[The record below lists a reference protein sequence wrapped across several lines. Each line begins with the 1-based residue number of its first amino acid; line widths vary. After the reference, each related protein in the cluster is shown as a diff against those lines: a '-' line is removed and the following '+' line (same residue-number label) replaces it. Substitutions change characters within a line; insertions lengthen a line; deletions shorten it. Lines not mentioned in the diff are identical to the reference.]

1 MVSKQDDILTV
12 EHVFLESDC
21 KTQAEAFQ
29 EIATSAK
36 KLGFLK
42 KNISE
47 KSLVNSFL
55 QREGEGTTGF
65 GDGVAV
71 PHARNEDIV
80 KSGIFIMRFKQP
92 IPWKALDEQPVK
104 AIIALI
110 VPLKSAGNEHLEILS
125 KVAQRLTKPEFQS
138 ILFNSKDKKAIIQS
152 LNINNKPNV
161 ETSSKTISED
171 MKGSSKKTKNIIA
184 ITACPVGVAHTYI
197 AQDKLEIAAKNLGYN
212 IKVETHGSIGIKGA
226 FTATDIANA
235 DLVIIAVSAG
245 VADLKLERFNNKPL
259 YKVEISK
266 VIKNPESIVNDA
278 FANAKPYEI
287 NKSESGQKA
296 EKENKSN
303 DLFTTDKQGIMKHIM
318 AGVGY
323 MVPFVVFGGIM
334 LALSIGIAKAVY
346 GADFDISKLPHNHFL
361 YFMNQAGSIAFTLM
375 IPILAG
381 FIANSIAGRAAL
393 VPAMVSAYVA
403 NTAGLVYPIAG
414 LEPKVSAGFLGALL
428 IGPSVGY
435 LVRWIITWKVP
446 KTIAPIMPI
455 FFIPIVVTFLISFTF
470 IYAIG
475 APIGWIM
482 EQFQN
487 GLTHMPREAMAA
499 IGMLLGAMVG
509 FDMGGPINKVAFL
522 AASTTITAD
531 PSSQLFM
538 GAVAAAIPVAPLG
551 MGLTT
556 LIFRKF
562 FNESERTLGLT
573 AMLMGCIGISE
584 GAIPFAVRD
593 PKRAIISNIIGSAVA
608 GSIAGTFLLTDAAGH
623 GGPIVAILG
632 AVSSVNYVLW
642 VSILLFFLAIIVGSI
657 VTCLVYGGLLIIQS
671 RNIKVFKLMNERI
684 MKIFNSKKSKS
695 KNSKNKV

>member
-1 MVSKQDDILTV
+1 MSKKDDILT
-12 EHVFLESDC
+12 EEQVFLESTC

-29 EIATSAK
+29 EIAVSAK

-42 KNISE
+42 KDASE
-47 KSLVNSFL
+47 KSLVTSFL
-55 QREGEGTTGF
+55 NREEEGTTGF

-71 PHARNEDIV
+71 PHARNEDII
-80 KSGIFIMRFKQP
+80 KPGIFIMRFKEP
-92 IPWKALDEQPVK
+92 VSWKALDDQPVK
-104 AIIALI
+104 AIIALM
-110 VPLKSAGNEHLEILS
+110 VPLKSADNQHLEILS
-125 KVAQRLTKPEFQS
+125 KVAQKLTKPEFQS
-138 ILFNSKDKKAIIQS
+138 VLLKSKDKKIIINALDIS
-152 LNINNKPNV
+152 INNNAGIDNKD
-161 ETSSKTISED
+161 TSEEVKITSKNS
-171 MKGSSKKTKNIIA
+171 KNIIA

-197 AQDKLEIAAKNLGYN
+197 AQDKLEIAGKKLGYN
-212 IKVETHGSIGIKGA
+212 IKVETHGSIGIKGV
-226 FTATDIANA
+226 FSTADIANA

-245 VADLKLERFNNKPL
+245 VADLKLDRFINKPL
-259 YKVEISK
+259 YKEEISK
-266 VIKNPESIVNDA
+266 VIKNPEAVINDA
-278 FANAKPYEI
+278 FAKAKRFEE
-287 NKSESGQKA
+287 NKLESGKKG

-361 YFMNQAGSIAFTLM
+361 YFMNQAGGIAFTLM

-414 LEPKVSAGFLGALL
+414 LEPNVSAGFLGALL

-435 LVRWIITWKVP
+435 LVRWIVTWNVP

-455 FFIPIVVTFLISFTF
+455 FFIPIAVTFLISFIF

-475 APIGWIM
+475 APIGWVM
-482 EQFQN
+482 EKFQD
-487 GLTHMPREAMAA
+487 GLTNMPREAMAA
-499 IGMLLGAMVG
+499 IGLLLGAMVG

-522 AASTTITAD
+522 AASTTITTD

-556 LIFRKF
+556 LVFRKF
-562 FNESERTLGLT
+562 FNEGERTLGLT

-593 PKRAIISNIIGSAVA
+593 PKRAIISNIIGSAFA
-608 GSIAGTFLLTDAAGH
+608 GSIAGAFLLTDAAGH
-623 GGPIVAILG
+623 GGPIVAVLG
-632 AVSSVNYVLW
+632 AVSSINYVVW
-642 VSILLFFLAIIVGSI
+642 VSILLFFLAIIIGSI
-657 VTCLVYGGLLIIQS
+657 ITCLIYGGLLIIES
-671 RNIKVFKLMNERI
+671 RHIKVFKVMSEKI
-684 MKIFNSKKSKS
+684 MKIFSNKKSKS
-695 KNSKNKV
+695 KNVKNKV

>member
-1 MVSKQDDILTV
+1 MFKKDDILT
-12 EHVFLESDC
+12 EEQVFLESIC
-21 KTQAEAFQ
+21 KTQVEVFQ
-29 EIATSAK
+29 KIAVAAK
-36 KLGFLK
+36 KLGFFK
-42 KNISE
+42 KDASE
-47 KSLVNSFL
+47 KFLVNSFL
-55 QREGEGTTGF
+55 NREKEGTTAF
-65 GDGVAV
+65 GGGVAV
-71 PHARNEDIV
+71 PHARNEDII
-80 KSGIFIMRFKQP
+80 KPGIFIMRFKQP
-92 IPWKALDEQPVK
+92 VSWKALDDQPVK

-110 VPLKSAGNEHLEILS
+110 VPLKSAENQHLEILS
-125 KVAQRLTKPEFQS
+125 KVAQKLTTPEFQS
-138 ILFNSKDKKAIIQS
+138 VLLTSKDKKVIIKA
-152 LNINNKPNV
+152 LDIDINDNDIFANKV
-161 ETSSKTISED
+161 TSEEV
-171 MKGSSKKTKNIIA
+171 KKTSKNNKNIIA

-197 AQDKLEIAAKNLGYN
+197 AQEKLEIAAKNLGYN

-226 FTATDIANA
+226 FSAADIANA

-245 VADLKLERFNNKPL
+245 VVDLKLDRFINKRL
-259 YKVEISK
+259 YKEEISK
-266 VIKNPESIVNDA
+266 VIKNPEAV
-278 FANAKPYEI
+278 I
-287 NKSESGQKA
+287 NTALAKA
-296 EKENKSN
+296 ETFVENKLQLRKKGEKVN
-303 DLFTTDKQGIMKHIM
+303 KAIDLFTTDKQGVMKHIM

-334 LALSIGIAKAVY
+334 LALSIGIAKVIY
-346 GADFDISKLPHNHFL
+346 GANFDISKLPHNHFL
-361 YFMNQAGSIAFTLM
+361 YFMNQAGGIAFILM

-393 VPAMVSAYVA
+393 APAMISAYVA

-414 LEPKVSAGFLGALL
+414 LEPEVSAGFLGALL

-455 FFIPIVVTFLISFTF
+455 FFIPIIVTFLISFIF

-475 APIGWIM
+475 APIGWVM
-482 EQFQN
+482 EKFQD
-487 GLTHMPREAMAA
+487 GLTNMPREAMAA
-499 IGMLLGAMVG
+499 IGLLLGAMAG

-608 GSIAGTFLLTDAAGH
+608 GSIAGAFLLTDAAGH
-623 GGPIVAILG
+623 GGPIVAVLG
-632 AVSSVNYVLW
+632 AVSSINYVIW
-642 VSILLFFLAIIVGSI
+642 VSILLFFIAIIIGSFI
-657 VTCLVYGGLLIIQS
+657 TCLIYGSLLIIES
-671 RNIKVFKLMNERI
+671 RHIKIFKVVSEKT
-684 MKIFNSKKSKS
+684 MKIFNNKKSKKVKS
-695 KNSKNKV
+695 KV

>member
-1 MVSKQDDILTV
+1 MSKQTILT
-12 EHVFLESDC
+12 EEQIFLESAC
-21 KTQAEAFQ
+21 KTQAEVFK
-29 EIATSAK
+29 EIAVYAK

-42 KNISE
+42 KNIDE
-47 KSLVNSFL
+47 KSLVSSFL
-55 QREGEGTTGF
+55 LREEEGTTGF
-65 GDGVAV
+65 GGGVAI
-71 PHARNEDIV
+71 PHARNEDII
-80 KSGIFIMRFKQP
+80 KSGIFIMRFKEP
-92 IPWKALDEQPVK
+92 IAWNALDEQPVK

-110 VPLKSAGNEHLEILS
+110 VPLKNAGNEHLEILS
-125 KVAQRLTKPEFQS
+125 KVAQKLTKPEFQS
-138 ILFNSKDKKAIIQS
+138 VLLQSKDKKTIIEALAIA
-152 LNINNKPNV
+152 NKTDVITEKVKPSIKV
-161 ETSSKTISED
+161 
-171 MKGSSKKTKNIIA
+171 GKNIIA

-197 AQDKLEIAAKNLGYN
+197 AQDKLEIAAKNLGHN
-212 IKVETHGSIGIKGA
+212 IKVETHGSIGIKGVL
-226 FTATDIANA
+226 TATDIASA

-245 VADLKLERFNNKPL
+245 IADLKLDRFSGKPL
-259 YKVEISK
+259 YQVEISK
-266 VIKNPESIVNDA
+266 VIKNAEIVIDEA
-278 FANAKPYEI
+278 FVKAKPFTD
-287 NKSESGQKA
+287 NKSELAKKS
-296 EKENKSN
+296 ENLSKSN
-303 DLFTTDKQGIMKHIM
+303 DLFTTNKQGIMKHIM

-334 LALSIGIAKAVY
+334 LALSIGIAKAIH
-346 GADFDISKLPHNHFL
+346 GANYDINDLPHNHFL
-361 YFMNQAGSIAFTLM
+361 YFMSQAGSIAFTLM

-414 LEPKVSAGFLGALL
+414 LDPKVSAGFLGALL

-455 FFIPIVVTFLISFTF
+455 FFIPIVVTFLISFIF

-475 APIGWIM
+475 APIGWVM
-482 EQFQN
+482 EQFQT
-487 GLTHMPREAMAA
+487 GLQNMPREAMAG
-499 IGMLLGAMVG
+499 IGILLGAMVG

-522 AASTTITAD
+522 AASTTITRQ

-538 GAVAAAIPVAPLG
+538 GSIAAAIPVAPLG

-593 PKRAIISNIIGSAVA
+593 PKRAIISNVIGSAVA
-608 GSIAGTFLLTDAAGH
+608 GSIAGAFLLTDAAGH
-623 GGPIVAILG
+623 GGPIVAVLG
-632 AVSSVNYVLW
+632 AVSSINYAVW
-642 VSILLFFLAIIVGSI
+642 VSILLFFLAIIIGTI
-657 VTCLVYGGLLIIQS
+657 VTCSIYGGLLIIQS
-671 RNIKVFKLMNERI
+671 RNIKIFKLMNE
-684 MKIFNSKKSKS
+684 KFLAIFIKKSKF
-695 KNSKNKV
+695 KNVQNKNQKQK